1 MITDISN
8 PECDIK
14 ECLYVF
20 YNWAR
25 NTYDNNL
32 RVNVYNFRFTLG
44 MVDLWL
50 MNMGNIN
57 LNESRTLIKTWFLA
71 GFIRCSAYS
80 KEETWW
86 SIKNES

>member
-32 RVNVYNFRFTLG
+32 DLQTKELIRVAS
-44 MVDLWL
+44 
-50 MNMGNIN
+50 IN
-57 LNESRTLIKTWFLA
+57 NL
-71 GFIRCSAYS
+71 
-80 KEETWW
+80 EEQT
-86 SIKNES
+86 E